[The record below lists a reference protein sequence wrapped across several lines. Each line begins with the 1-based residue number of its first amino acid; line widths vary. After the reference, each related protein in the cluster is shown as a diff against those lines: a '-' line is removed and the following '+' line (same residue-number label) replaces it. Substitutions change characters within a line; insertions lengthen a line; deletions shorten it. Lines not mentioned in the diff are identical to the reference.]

1 MSQRSQQLLD
11 ADEDPVL
18 RLAAIVET
26 SDDAIISKDLNGI
39 ITSWNAGA
47 ERLFG
52 YTPLEVIGKSITIL
66 IPPDHLD
73 EEPEVLARIRRG
85 ERISHFETVRRRKN
99 GSLVDISLSV
109 SPVKDASGM
118 IVGASK
124 IARDITERKRAEKLL
139 EKQRRR
145 LESLDRVSK
154 LIASDLEM
162 DKVVQTVTDVATE
175 LSGAKFGAFFYNV
188 LEEREERY
196 MLYTLSGAPRSA
208 FEHFG
213 MPRNTAVFDP
223 TFKGKGVVRSDDIR
237 ADPRYG
243 HNAPN
248 NGMPNGHLPVVSY
261 LAVPVIGRE
270 GEVLG
275 GLFFGHDRPFRFTQE
290 SEDNVVSIAAH
301 AAIAINNARQLKAA
315 QDEVA
320 QRRRAEEAKEL
331 LLREIKHRIKNT
343 LGIVQAMVGQTF
355 KTAPAAE
362 RDVFGA
368 RLQALAT
375 AHDLLTERQWNQATI
390 TDVVDRAIA
399 PFRERRHERFDASG
413 VQAALA
419 ADKALLLAMVL
430 HELGTNAVKYG
441 ALSNDAGQISVTW
454 EFVDEEPRMVRLLW
468 RETNGPLV
476 VQPTR
481 KGFGSTLIGRA
492 LANQSCRA
500 KLDFDPTGVVCTL
513 DLAL

>member
-1 MSQRSQQLLD
+1 MSQGSRQLLN
-11 ADEDPVL
+11 ANEDPVL
-18 RLAAIVET
+18 QLAAIVET

-52 YTPLEVIGKSITIL
+52 YTPLEVIGKSIKIL
-66 IPPDHLD
+66 IPPDHFD
-73 EEPEVLARIRRG
+73 GEPGILARIRRG
-85 ERISHFETVRRRKN
+85 ERISHYETVRRRKD

-109 SPVKDASGM
+109 SPLKDASGT

-124 IARDITERKRAEKLL
+124 IARDITARKRAEKLL
-139 EKQRRR
+139 EQQRRR

-188 LEEREERY
+188 LDERGERY

-208 FEHFG
+208 FERFG

-243 HNAPN
+243 NNAPN
-248 NGMPNGHLPVVSY
+248 KGMPDGHLPVVSY

-270 GEVLG
+270 GKVLG
-275 GLFFGHDRPFRFTQE
+275 GLFFGHDQPCRFTQE

-301 AAIAINNARQLKAA
+301 AAIAINNARLLKAA
-315 QDEVA
+315 QEEVA
-320 QRRRAEEAKEL
+320 HRRRAEEAKEL
-331 LLREIKHRIKNT
+331 LLREIQHRIKNT

-362 RDVFGA
+362 RNLFGA

-375 AHDLLTERQWNQATI
+375 AHDLLTDRQWDQATI
-390 TDVVDRAIA
+390 TDVVDRALT
-399 PFRERRHERFDASG
+399 PFRERKQERFETSG
-413 VQAALA
+413 IPVALTA
-419 ADKALLLAMVL
+419 NKALLLAMVL

-441 ALSNDAGQISVTW
+441 ALSNDAGRISVTW
-454 EFVDEEPRMVRLLW
+454 EFVDEDSRIVRLLW
-468 RETNGPLV
+468 RETDGPPV
-476 VQPTR
+476 ARPNR

-492 LANQSCRA
+492 LASEGSNA